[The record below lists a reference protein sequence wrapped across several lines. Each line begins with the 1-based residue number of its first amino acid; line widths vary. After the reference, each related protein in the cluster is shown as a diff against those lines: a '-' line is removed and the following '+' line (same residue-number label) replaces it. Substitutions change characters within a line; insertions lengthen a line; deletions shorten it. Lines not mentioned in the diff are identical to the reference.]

1 MKQGSGNKSYEGTK
15 REPIAHRVSET
26 YASQIGSHF
35 GTRSAI
41 RSMYEG
47 RIDNKN
53 PPSKD
58 VTHHCGS
65 QGRHK

>member
-1 MKQGSGNKSYEGTK
+1 MKQGSAHHSREGTK

-26 YASQIGSHF
+26 WASQIGCAQPS
-35 GTRSAI
+35 RSQI
-41 RSMYEG
+41 RDMYEG

-53 PPSKD
+53 PPSKMT
-58 VTHHCGS
+58 THHCGS